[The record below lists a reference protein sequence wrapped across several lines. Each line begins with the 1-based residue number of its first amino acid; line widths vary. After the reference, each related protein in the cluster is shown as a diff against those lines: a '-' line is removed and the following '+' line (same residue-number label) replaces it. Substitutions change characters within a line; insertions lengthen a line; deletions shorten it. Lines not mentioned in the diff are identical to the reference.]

1 MPRKN
6 GSECLTE
13 IKETEKLQNLPVIIF
28 STSLDINIVDLMYEK
43 GALRYIRKPGD
54 FSLLKKV
61 IANALETI
69 IDKNFKQPT
78 KEDFILQP

>member
-1 MPRKN
+1 
-6 GSECLTE
+6 
-13 IKETEKLQNLPVIIF
+13 
-28 STSLDINIVDLMYEK
+28 MYEK